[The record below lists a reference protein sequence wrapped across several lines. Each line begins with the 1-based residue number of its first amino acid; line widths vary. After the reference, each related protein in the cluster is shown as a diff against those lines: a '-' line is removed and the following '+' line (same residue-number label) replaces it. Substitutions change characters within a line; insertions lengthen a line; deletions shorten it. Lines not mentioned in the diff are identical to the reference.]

1 MRNRLTCCARLL
13 KERFTENGCMFI
25 SQKNIS
31 GMLVLDFH
39 RNNLDNKIIEHI
51 IMNCICKYRLE
62 ISKDDIKILLYEE

>member
-1 MRNRLTCCARLL
+1 MRNRLTCCAKLL

-31 GMLVLDFH
+31 EMLILDFH
-39 RNNLDNKIIEHI
+39 RNNLDNKVIERI
-51 IMNCICKYRLE
+51 MMNCICKYRLE